1 MINKKV
7 KDERIIQVQNK
18 ILGEAYF
25 VTVLL
30 LFISILVKAYVMKC
44 DYTNYITE
52 LIIIILS
59 AIYIA
64 VRSMMC
70 GNNLM
75 DTSKRNKTLCVL
87 GAFGASIVITAIN
100 PNNAYHNFKNQNL
113 EIRIIRIRLIFRR
126 SIIAIVMQI
135 ALPNFHILP
144 AYTAYIVFI
153 RQHSPPS
160 DHTFCA
166 V

>member
-1 MINKKV
+1 MRNKKV

-59 AIYIA
+59 AIYIT

-100 PNNAYHNFKNQNL
+100 GVRNYTNYGEHYSGLLDWHFLATLAVTFISSFVLISIVILFVYLCHKKGQQ
-113 EIRIIRIRLIFRR
+113 RIEKKLNDDIEE
-126 SIIAIVMQI
+126 
-135 ALPNFHILP
+135 
-144 AYTAYIVFI
+144 
-153 RQHSPPS
+153 
-160 DHTFCA
+160 D
-166 V
+166 

>member
-1 MINKKV
+1 MRNKKV

-52 LIIIILS
+52 LIIVILS

-100 PNNAYHNFKNQNL
+100 GVRNYTNYGEHYSGLLDWHFLATLAVTFISSFVLISIGILFVYLCHQKGQQ
-113 EIRIIRIRLIFRR
+113 RIEKKLNDDIEE
-126 SIIAIVMQI
+126 
-135 ALPNFHILP
+135 
-144 AYTAYIVFI
+144 
-153 RQHSPPS
+153 
-160 DHTFCA
+160 D
-166 V
+166 

>member
-1 MINKKV
+1 MRNKKV

-59 AIYIA
+59 AIYIT

-100 PNNAYHNFKNQNL
+100 GVRNYTNYGEHYSGLLDWHFLAALAVTFISSFVLISIVILFVYLCHKKGQQ
-113 EIRIIRIRLIFRR
+113 RIEKKLNDDIEE
-126 SIIAIVMQI
+126 
-135 ALPNFHILP
+135 
-144 AYTAYIVFI
+144 
-153 RQHSPPS
+153 
-160 DHTFCA
+160 D
-166 V
+166 

>member
-1 MINKKV
+1 MRNKKV

-25 VTVLL
+25 ITVLL
-30 LFISILVKAYVMKC
+30 LSISILVKAYVMKC

-75 DTSKRNKTLCVL
+75 DTSRRNKTLCVL

-100 PNNAYHNFKNQNL
+100 GVRNYTNYGEHYSGLLDWHFLATLAVTFISSFVLISIGILFVYLCHQKGQQ
-113 EIRIIRIRLIFRR
+113 RIEKKLNDDIEE
-126 SIIAIVMQI
+126 
-135 ALPNFHILP
+135 
-144 AYTAYIVFI
+144 
-153 RQHSPPS
+153 
-160 DHTFCA
+160 D
-166 V
+166 

>member
-1 MINKKV
+1 MRNKKV

-30 LFISILVKAYVMKC
+30 LFISILGKAYVMKC

-64 VRSMMC
+64 
-70 GNNLM
+70 G
-75 DTSKRNKTLCVL
+75 
-87 GAFGASIVITAIN
+87 
-100 PNNAYHNFKNQNL
+100 YFKK
-113 EIRIIRIRLIFRR
+113 E
-126 SIIAIVMQI
+126 
-135 ALPNFHILP
+135 
-144 AYTAYIVFI
+144 
-153 RQHSPPS
+153 
-160 DHTFCA
+160 
-166 V
+166 

>member
-1 MINKKV
+1 MRNKKV

-25 VTVLL
+25 ITVLL
-30 LFISILVKAYVMKC
+30 LSISILVKAYVMKC

-100 PNNAYHNFKNQNL
+100 GVRNYTNYGEHYSGLLDWHFLAALAVTFISSFVLISIGILFVYLCHQKGQQ
-113 EIRIIRIRLIFRR
+113 RIEKKLNDDIEE
-126 SIIAIVMQI
+126 
-135 ALPNFHILP
+135 
-144 AYTAYIVFI
+144 
-153 RQHSPPS
+153 
-160 DHTFCA
+160 D
-166 V
+166 

>member
-1 MINKKV
+1 MKNKKI

-75 DTSKRNKTLCVL
+75 DTSKGNKTLCVL

-100 PNNAYHNFKNQNL
+100 GVRNYTNYGEHYSGLLDWHFLAALAVTFISSFVLISIGILFVYLCHKKGQQ
-113 EIRIIRIRLIFRR
+113 RIEKKLNDDIEE
-126 SIIAIVMQI
+126 
-135 ALPNFHILP
+135 
-144 AYTAYIVFI
+144 
-153 RQHSPPS
+153 
-160 DHTFCA
+160 D
-166 V
+166 

>member
-1 MINKKV
+1 MRNKKV

-30 LFISILVKAYVMKC
+30 LFISILVKTYVMKC

-100 PNNAYHNFKNQNL
+100 GVRNYTNYGEHYSGLLDWHFLATLAVTFISSFVLISIGILFVYLCHKKVQQ
-113 EIRIIRIRLIFRR
+113 RIEKKLNDDIEE
-126 SIIAIVMQI
+126 
-135 ALPNFHILP
+135 
-144 AYTAYIVFI
+144 
-153 RQHSPPS
+153 
-160 DHTFCA
+160 D
-166 V
+166 

>member
-1 MINKKV
+1 MRNKKV

-64 VRSMMC
+64 VRSMVC

-100 PNNAYHNFKNQNL
+100 GVRNYTNYGEHYSGLLDWHFLATLAVTFISSFVLISIGILFVYLCHQKGQQ
-113 EIRIIRIRLIFRR
+113 RIEKKLNDDIEE
-126 SIIAIVMQI
+126 
-135 ALPNFHILP
+135 
-144 AYTAYIVFI
+144 
-153 RQHSPPS
+153 
-160 DHTFCA
+160 D
-166 V
+166 

>member
-1 MINKKV
+1 MRNKKV

-30 LFISILVKAYVMKC
+30 LFISILVKTYVMKC

-64 VRSMMC
+64 VRSMMSVSYTH
-70 GNNLM
+70 LIF
-75 DTSKRNKTLCVL
+75 TEK
-87 GAFGASIVITAIN
+87 
-100 PNNAYHNFKNQNL
+100 
-113 EIRIIRIRLIFRR
+113 IRI
-126 SIIAIVMQI
+126 
-135 ALPNFHILP
+135 
-144 AYTAYIVFI
+144 
-153 RQHSPPS
+153 
-160 DHTFCA
+160 
-166 V
+166 

>member
-1 MINKKV
+1 M
-7 KDERIIQVQNK
+7 
-18 ILGEAYF
+18 
-25 VTVLL
+25 LL
-30 LFISILVKAYVMKC
+30 LFISILGKAYVMKC

-100 PNNAYHNFKNQNL
+100 GVRNYTNYGEHYSGLLDWHFLATLAVTFISSFVLISIGILFVYLCHQKGQQ
-113 EIRIIRIRLIFRR
+113 RIEKKLNDDIEE
-126 SIIAIVMQI
+126 
-135 ALPNFHILP
+135 
-144 AYTAYIVFI
+144 
-153 RQHSPPS
+153 
-160 DHTFCA
+160 D
-166 V
+166 

>member
-1 MINKKV
+1 MKNKKV

-59 AIYIA
+59 AIYIS

-75 DTSKRNKTLCVL
+75 DTSKGNKTLCVL

-100 PNNAYHNFKNQNL
+100 GVRNYTNYGEHYSGLLDWHFLAALAVTFISSFVLISIVILFVYLCHKKGQQ
-113 EIRIIRIRLIFRR
+113 RIEKKLNDDIEE
-126 SIIAIVMQI
+126 
-135 ALPNFHILP
+135 
-144 AYTAYIVFI
+144 
-153 RQHSPPS
+153 
-160 DHTFCA
+160 D
-166 V
+166 

>member
-1 MINKKV
+1 MRNKKV

-30 LFISILVKAYVMKC
+30 LFISILGKAYVMKC

-100 PNNAYHNFKNQNL
+100 GVRNYTNYGEHYSGLLDWHFLAALAVTFISSFVLISIGILFVYLCHQKGQQ
-113 EIRIIRIRLIFRR
+113 RIEKKLNDDIEE
-126 SIIAIVMQI
+126 
-135 ALPNFHILP
+135 
-144 AYTAYIVFI
+144 
-153 RQHSPPS
+153 
-160 DHTFCA
+160 D
-166 V
+166 

>member
-1 MINKKV
+1 MRNKKV

-30 LFISILVKAYVMKC
+30 LFISILGKAYVMKC

-100 PNNAYHNFKNQNL
+100 GVRNYTNYGERYSGLLDWHFLATLAVTFISSFVLISIGILFVYLCHQKGQQ
-113 EIRIIRIRLIFRR
+113 RIEKKLNDDIEE
-126 SIIAIVMQI
+126 
-135 ALPNFHILP
+135 
-144 AYTAYIVFI
+144 
-153 RQHSPPS
+153 
-160 DHTFCA
+160 D
-166 V
+166 

>member
-1 MINKKV
+1 MRNKKV

-30 LFISILVKAYVMKC
+30 LFISILVKAYVTKC

-100 PNNAYHNFKNQNL
+100 GVRNYTNYGEHYSGLLDWHFLATLAVTFISSFVLISIGILFVYLCHQKGQQ
-113 EIRIIRIRLIFRR
+113 RIEKKLNDDIEE
-126 SIIAIVMQI
+126 
-135 ALPNFHILP
+135 
-144 AYTAYIVFI
+144 
-153 RQHSPPS
+153 
-160 DHTFCA
+160 D
-166 V
+166 

>member
-1 MINKKV
+1 MRNKKV

-25 VTVLL
+25 ITVLL
-30 LFISILVKAYVMKC
+30 LSISILVKAYVMKC

-87 GAFGASIVITAIN
+87 GAFGASIVITAITGVRN
-100 PNNAYHNFKNQNL
+100 YTNYGEHYSGLLDWHFLATLAVTFISSFVLISIGILFVYLCHQKGQQ
-113 EIRIIRIRLIFRR
+113 RIEKKLNDDIEE
-126 SIIAIVMQI
+126 
-135 ALPNFHILP
+135 
-144 AYTAYIVFI
+144 
-153 RQHSPPS
+153 
-160 DHTFCA
+160 D
-166 V
+166 

>member
-1 MINKKV
+1 MINTKAEH
-7 KDERIIQVQNK
+7 ERSIQVQNK
-18 ILGEAYF
+18 ILVEAYF

-30 LFISILVKAYVMKC
+30 LFISILAKAYVMKC

-64 VRSMMC
+64 VRSMVC

-100 PNNAYHNFKNQNL
+100 GVRNYTNYGEHYSGLLDWHFLAALAVTFISSFVLISIGILFVYLCHQKGQQ
-113 EIRIIRIRLIFRR
+113 RIEKKLNDDIEE
-126 SIIAIVMQI
+126 
-135 ALPNFHILP
+135 
-144 AYTAYIVFI
+144 
-153 RQHSPPS
+153 
-160 DHTFCA
+160 D
-166 V
+166 